1 MIITTMI
8 VSKGGY
14 YQVWTCAKIEAT
26 LPNPSMLL
34 SKYPACAAYAN
45 GTDANEVAVV
55 KANLTGDT
63 GVNSGAGLGVS
74 FGMSLWLAVSI
85 HAIGVEV
92 YVRLRLIKYLCDVRL
107 TRNSYILHHEKLNVY
122 DRSATSDNLKPEC
135 AMLDPRA

>member
-8 VSKGGY
+8 ISKGGY

-74 FGMSLWLAVSI
+74 FGMALWLALAI
-85 HAIGVEV
+85 HALGVEV
-92 YVRLRLIKYLCDVRL
+92 YVRLPVINYLSDVRL
-107 TRNSYILHHEKLNVY
+107 TRNSYISHPERLNVY
-122 DRSATSDNLKPEC
+122 GR
-135 AMLDPRA
+135 